1 MQPIKTIWTISVE
14 DHPGTIPV
22 EFGKIPISGQE
33 KKSFAVF
40 LI

>member
-1 MQPIKTIWTISVE
+1 MVFFM

-22 EFGKIPISGQE
+22 EFGQIELAVQE